1 MSATVELNGLLSELA
16 EGGPVMETLARM
28 NVTAL
33 STSEMDE
40 RTALLTRFAALVAL
54 DASPQSYLVHLGLAE
69 TAGIGPDVIRAVLVE
84 LAPLVGSARHRLGH
98 GQGTPG
104 DRDRH
109 QLTGPSRR
117 PRAVSPAWPAPRGGP
132 APLRPP
138 RRPRPG

>member
-84 LAPLVGSARHRLGH
+84 LAPLVGSARIVSAMAKVR
-98 GQGTPG
+98 
-104 DRDRH
+104 RAIEIA
-109 QLTGPSRR
+109 TG
-117 PRAVSPAWPAPRGGP
+117 
-132 APLRPP
+132 
-138 RRPRPG
+138 